1 MESHK
6 RVFLHVGAP
15 KTGTSQLQDLLF
27 LNRDVLREG
36 HGVLYP
42 GERFDDHFMAAIDLL
57 GKEWGGLE
65 ERASGA
71 WARLVDEANAFDG
84 PTVVISHEV
93 LAGASAEQAARALAE
108 LDGELHLVY
117 SARDLRRQVPA
128 EWQEGIKHRRT
139 LTYAAFCADIVR
151 DQPRTQLARWFWT
164 VQDIPAV
171 LHRWGSLVPPERVH
185 LVTVPPAEAPRELLM
200 QRFLDLLRID
210 QQWLEIPSDRAN
222 ASMGALETTFI
233 RKLNGRLPGSELPGD
248 IYRPYVRELLVH
260 RRLAGRPGSVRIA
273 LPAGL
278 EGWVER
284 RTGRWLEQ
292 LRAQGY
298 DVVGDLAELAPG
310 PPTGSWYDPD
320 AVPDEQVELA
330 LDVAESLLRELADVT
345 ERHRHELEEA
355 RRPPPP
361 PPPGPWTRFKER
373 VVAAAGH
380 HRALGIVYAAYRRL
394 RRRPRRA

>member
-1 MESHK
+1 MDSPK

-27 LNRDVLREG
+27 LNRHGLRE

-42 GERFDDHFMAAIDLL
+42 AERFDDHFMAAIDLL

-71 WARLVDEANAFDG
+71 WARLVDAANAFEG

-93 LAGASAEQAARALAE
+93 LAGASAEQAAAALSE
-108 LDGELHLVY
+108 LDGELHVVC

-139 LTYAAFCADIVR
+139 LTYAAFCADIIR
-151 DQPRTQLARWFWT
+151 EEPKTQLVRWFWT
-164 VQDIPAV
+164 VQDVPAV
-171 LHRWGSLVPPERVH
+171 LRRWGSMVAPEHVH

-200 QRFLDLLRID
+200 QRFLGLLGID
-210 QQWLEIPSDRAN
+210 PDWLERPSDRAN
-222 ASMGALETTFI
+222 ASMGAVETTFI

-248 IYRPYVRELLVH
+248 IYRLYVRELLVH
-260 RRLAGRPGSVRIA
+260 RTLAGRQGSVRIA
-273 LPAGL
+273 LPHGL
-278 EGWVER
+278 DNWVEQ
-284 RTGRWLEQ
+284 RTGRWLAE
-292 LRAQGY
+292 LAEAGY

-310 PPTGSWYDPD
+310 PPAGTWYDPD
-320 AVPDEQVELA
+320 DVPEEQVELA
-330 LDVAESLLRELADVT
+330 LDVAETLLRELADLT

-361 PPPGPWTRFKER
+361 PPPGPWTRFKQR
-373 VVAAAGH
+373 VVGAAGH
-380 HRALGIVYAAYRRL
+380 NRALGVMYAAYRMI
-394 RRRPRRA
+394 RRR

>member
-1 MESHK
+1 MDSPK

-27 LNRDVLREG
+27 LNRHGLRE

-42 GERFDDHFMAAIDLL
+42 AERFDDHFMAAIDLL

-71 WARLVDEANAFDG
+71 WARLVDAANAFDG

-93 LAGASAEQAARALAE
+93 LAGASAEQAAAALSE
-108 LDGELHLVY
+108 LDGELHVVC

-139 LTYAAFCADIVR
+139 LTYAAFCADIIR
-151 DQPRTQLARWFWT
+151 EEPKTQLVRWFWT
-164 VQDIPAV
+164 VQDVPAV
-171 LHRWGSLVPPERVH
+171 LRRWGSMVAPEHVH

-200 QRFLDLLRID
+200 QRFLGLLGID
-210 QQWLEIPSDRAN
+210 PDWLERPSDRAN
-222 ASMGALETTFI
+222 ASMGAVETTFI

-248 IYRPYVRELLVH
+248 IYRLYVRELLVH
-260 RRLAGRPGSVRIA
+260 RTLAGRQGSVRIA
-273 LPAGL
+273 LPHGL
-278 EGWVER
+278 DNWVEQ
-284 RTGRWLEQ
+284 RTGRWLAE
-292 LRAQGY
+292 LAEAGY

-310 PPTGSWYDPD
+310 PPAGTWYDPD
-320 AVPDEQVELA
+320 GVPEEQVQLA
-330 LDVAESLLRELADVT
+330 LDVAETLLRELADLT

-361 PPPGPWTRFKER
+361 PPPGSWTKFKQR
-373 VVAAAGH
+373 VVGAAGRN
-380 HRALGIVYAAYRRL
+380 RALGVMYAAYRMI
-394 RRRPRRA
+394 RRR